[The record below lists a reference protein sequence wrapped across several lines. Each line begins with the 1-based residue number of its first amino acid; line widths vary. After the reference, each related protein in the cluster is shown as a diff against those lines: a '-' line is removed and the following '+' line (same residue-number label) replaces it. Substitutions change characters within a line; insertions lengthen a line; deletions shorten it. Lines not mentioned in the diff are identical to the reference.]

1 MNYSFTKKTRN
12 RMIAAAVAGCI
23 LIIADIA
30 AAVSGSGSQIVRNDS
45 RLFLVRPTEGEKAQ
59 RIVLEAQI
67 QYDDDEF
74 KRKYDLSLEP
84 FSSQTEE
91 ENAPEESMSSRE
103 MIENEMRTAMGA
115 LNSDL
120 SLKKVELPTK
130 LKSGEKVHWY
140 RKKQTHTMIICVLIL
155 GALIAIWQNEG
166 ASRKKEMEQRR
177 NSVMRQLPEFIN
189 RLVLLMNAGL
199 VLNTAF
205 EKTVEESV
213 RYGRDVDD
221 YFYAN
226 INGIY
231 ESVKYANGSMSREL
245 RRFAKESGIKELMRV
260 SNIIADNISKGVE
273 LNEKLERES
282 ELLWILRKKNCE
294 ERGKMAETKLT
305 LPLMMLLMVLIV
317 ITVAPALIEL

>member
-30 AAVSGSGSQIVRNDS
+30 AAVSGSGAQIVRNDS

-199 VLNTAF
+199 V
-205 EKTVEESV
+205 KW
-213 RYGRDVDD
+213 
-221 YFYAN
+221 
-226 INGIY
+226 
-231 ESVKYANGSMSREL
+231 K
-245 RRFAKESGIKELMRV
+245 
-260 SNIIADNISKGVE
+260 
-273 LNEKLERES
+273 
-282 ELLWILRKKNCE
+282 
-294 ERGKMAETKLT
+294 
-305 LPLMMLLMVLIV
+305 
-317 ITVAPALIEL
+317 